1 MDSILHGVEYGV
13 RNGHK
18 LTHASKKPHGCQ
30 FCDKSYSDARSLRR
44 HYENAHPDEY
54 ESWCFLSRA
63 AEEGEASI
71 AEAVAKMT
79 QLSAAAVTSASS
91 TTSNGNNLAQQLV
104 GVKVA
109 DTLRCHTAFL
119 FILEDFVNL
128 EGRLRYSL
136 ESHFLPQ
143 LQ

>member
-1 MDSILHGVEYGV
+1 MPVLQRNDLISLLALSPLD

-79 QLSAAAVTSASS
+79 QLSAAVTTSSASASAPS
-91 TTSNGNNLAQQLV
+91 TGSNGTSLAQQLA
-104 GVKVA
+104 GAKG
-109 DTLRCHTAFL
+109 TSWYPLLGFS
-119 FILEDFVNL
+119 
-128 EGRLRYSL
+128 SL
-136 ESHFLPQ
+136 WL
-143 LQ
+143 